1 MATTQ
6 LPQRWAP
13 AHAGHDVLAG
23 LRQKRFDAHVVPDG
37 TDELVLLAQHGRSI
51 SKHIGPH
58 ARVVIVGGDANVART
73 LMHGLERASSYAL
86 VDMDFER
93 LHHSAHMLRS
103 ECLDADVVA
112 VVADPLGH
120 FDVPVPQHAW
130 LKTLVTIPGAV
141 LSRLDAP
148 AAHHLFV
155 ERHAADRMLLVGV
168 NESEDLEDYHSLA
181 ERSLAALTNLNRTHG
196 ASFDA
201 TCFEPLAVSNGNRIE
216 LHLASRCQQIVR
228 IAGQTVALTEH
239 DSIITGTLYKHG
251 IDAMRSILAAAGWR
265 PRQVFTAAERPQ
277 RLWLCEPM

>member
-13 AHAGHDVLAG
+13 AHTGHDVVAG
-23 LRQKRFDAHVVPDG
+23 LRHRRFDAQVVADG
-37 TDELVLLAQHGRSI
+37 TDELALLAQHVRTIG
-51 SKHIGPH
+51 KHIGPH
-58 ARVVIVGGDANVART
+58 ARVVIVGGDAQVART

-93 LHHSAHMLRS
+93 LQQSAHMLRS

-130 LKTLVTIPGAV
+130 LKTLVTVPGAV

-148 AAHHLFV
+148 TTRHLLA
-155 ERHAADRMLLVGV
+155 ERHAPDRMLLVGV
-168 NESEDLEDYHSLA
+168 NESDDPEDYHPLA
-181 ERSLAALTNLNRTHG
+181 ERALAVLTSLNRTHG
-196 ASFDA
+196 ATFDSS
-201 TCFEPLAVSNGNRIE
+201 CFEPLAVANGNRIE

-228 IAGQTVALTEH
+228 IAGQTVALSEH
-239 DSIITGTLYKHG
+239 DSILTGTLYKHG
-251 IDAMRSILAAAGWR
+251 VDGMRSILAAAGWR

-277 RLWLCEPM
+277 RLWLCEPI

>member
-13 AHAGHDVLAG
+13 AHAGRDLLAG
-23 LRQKRFDAHVVPDG
+23 LRYKRFDAHVVPDG
-37 TDELVLLAQHGRSI
+37 SDEIALLAQHVRTI

-58 ARVVIVGGDANVART
+58 ARVVIVGGDAQLART

-93 LHHSAHMLRS
+93 LQHTTHMLRS

-112 VVADPLGH
+112 VIADPLGH

-130 LKTLVTIPGAV
+130 LKTLVTVPGAV

-148 AAHHLFV
+148 AAQHLFA

-168 NESEDLEDYHSLA
+168 HESADLEDYHSLA
-181 ERSLAALTNLNRTHG
+181 ERSLAALTDLNRTHG
-196 ASFDA
+196 ATFDA
-201 TCFEPLAVSNGNRIE
+201 SCFEPLAVANGNRIE

-228 IAGQTVALTEH
+228 IAGQTVALTET
-239 DSIITGTLYKHG
+239 DSILTGTLHQHG
-251 IDAMRSILAAAGWR
+251 IDAMRSILGAAGWR